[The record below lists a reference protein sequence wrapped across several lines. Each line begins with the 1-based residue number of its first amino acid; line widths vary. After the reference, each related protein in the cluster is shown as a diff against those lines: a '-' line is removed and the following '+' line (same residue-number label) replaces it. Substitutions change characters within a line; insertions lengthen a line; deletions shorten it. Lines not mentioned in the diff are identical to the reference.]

1 MFNYRALADTKQQ
14 NILDKLA
21 IIRADAEMAEH
32 QWWIETW
39 PAETMELRNFILAIQ
54 KELPQIKVFP
64 SKTKRNRVYSFL
76 LYMEGDDYAMGY
88 VEYAPMGRQHQYQY
102 IVGSPNVYNGRKSG
116 EAIYCTGSKNLATAI
131 KNVKK
136 YVRPLS
142 CGELVK
148 VTYQKIADYISG
160 KQMNV
165 YRQMRDTKDAVLK
178 DLSGLICELDREGK
192 LVSEGYKN
200 TVHALAEA
208 LRLEQAIENSKPVFD
223 FVQLK
228 GDRAVIREVVSNGTM
243 YKSGHPEYSC
253 GVEELSRSI
262 AEGVAVL
269 SIMDIGTVIEG
280 VGVRATNSIFY
291 VERKD
296 ASK

>member
-1 MFNYRALADTKQQ
+1 MFNYRALADTKKQSL
-14 NILDKLA
+14 LDRLES
-21 IIRADAEMAEH
+21 IRAEAESNGH
-32 QWWIETW
+32 QWWIGTW
-39 PAETMELRNFILAIQ
+39 PVDSMEFRNFVLAIQ
-54 KELPQIKVFP
+54 KEMPQIKVFP
-64 SKTKRNRVYSFL
+64 SKVRFQKVYEFL

-88 VEYAPMGRQHQYQY
+88 VAYHY
-102 IVGSPNVYNGRKSG
+102 IGNKYRYVVGSPNVYNGRKSG
-116 EAIYCTGSKNLATAI
+116 DEIYCTYSQNLATAI

-148 VTYQKIADYISG
+148 VTYQKIADYVTG

-165 YRQMRDTKDAVLK
+165 CRQVRHAKDVVLNN
-178 DLSGLICELDREGK
+178 LSGLIYELDREGK
-192 LVSEGYKN
+192 LVSDEFKYN
-200 TVHALAEA
+200 VHMMAEA
-208 LRLEQAIENSKPVFD
+208 LRAEKAMEGNNPVFD

-228 GDRAVIREVVSNGTM
+228 GDRAVIREVVSNGTV

-253 GVEELSRSI
+253 GVEELSQSL

-269 SIMDIGTVIEG
+269 SIMDVGTVIEG